1 MSEHSLRLSALAI
14 RDSRMATSWG
24 SSLVEIRPD
33 QTRSLTEFSGA
44 NDRVDYNSFV
54 ISKTL

>member
-1 MSEHSLRLSALAI
+1 MSEHSLRLSVQAI
-14 RDSRMATSWG
+14 RDSRMATSWA
-24 SSLVEIRPD
+24 SVWWKIRPD
-33 QTRSLTEFSGA
+33 QNSISDGVLRA